1 MSTAQQV
8 GFKPSIQSTQ
18 NYNKSAGVKLCV
30 YGKAAVGK
38 TPLAKTVR
46 KALILATEDGVGT
59 VSDVNIPLIRI
70 RDTATLNGMKN
81 WLAVPANTAQF
92 DWIFLDSLTNLTHTI
107 FTEVMNTVKSN
118 DPRKF
123 YGELQDR
130 IIPFLEVLFKLDKN
144 VVVTMWQGDE
154 STPAGM
160 FLRHIPITKGQAIA
174 TYCMHFFDVTMNM
187 ALHQVQQPQADGSV
201 LNVTMPFLQTR
212 EFNNIFA
219 RDRHQRLDNF
229 EAADL
234 TAIYNKLVTL

>member
-1 MSTAQQV
+1 MSTQA
-8 GFKPSIQSTQ
+8 GWKPTIQSTHA
-18 NYNKSAGVKLCV
+18 YNKAAGVKICV

-38 TPLAKTVR
+38 TPLAKTVQ

-59 VSDVNIPLIRI
+59 ISDANIPLIRI
-70 RDTATLNGMKN
+70 SDTATLNGMKQ
-81 WLAVPANTAQF
+81 WLSVPANTSAY

-107 FTEVMNTVKSN
+107 FTEIMGTVKSN

-130 IIPFLEVLFKLDKN
+130 IIPFLETLFKLNKN

-160 FLRHIPITKGQAIA
+160 FLRHIPITKGQSIA
-174 TYCMHFFDVTMNM
+174 TYCMHFFDVTLNM
-187 ALHQVQQPQADGSV
+187 ALHQQQQQQQDGSI
-201 LNVTMPFLQTR
+201 LNVSVPYLQTR

-219 RDRHQRLDNF
+219 RDRHQKLDNF
-229 EAADL
+229 EPADL
-234 TAIYNKLVTL
+234 TLIYNKLITL